1 VPEASTFALFVV
13 AALAL
18 LLVPGPA
25 VFYVVARSVE
35 GGRATGLV
43 SVLGVELGTL
53 VHVVFAAIGLSA
65 VLVSSATA
73 FTVVKWLGAAYLVY
87 LGLQHLLARDG
98 DQDEELPAGGATRP
112 SRVFTQSVLV
122 QILNPKV
129 ALFFLA
135 FLPQFVDPSR
145 GAAWTQIIVLGATV
159 AILGLFTDGL
169 YALLGGAAGDWLK
182 HRSAGAGPRRVR
194 RYVIGRDL
202 PGPRRGHRRL
212 GLGQGLG
219 GQAWTSA
226 SPPDQPPP
234 ACHRVNTK
242 SRAGSGSPTRGP
254 STRTSCGRSPTSSTR
269 RCSPRRRG

>member
-1 VPEASTFALFVV
+1 MPEASTFALFVA

-35 GGRATGLV
+35 GGRATGLI

-98 DQDEELPAGGATRP
+98 DDEEKLPAGGAARLP
-112 SRVFTQSVLV
+112 RVFTQSVLV
-122 QILNPKV
+122 QVLNPKV

-145 GAAWTQIIVLGATV
+145 GAAWTQVVVLGATV
-159 AILGLFTDGL
+159 AALGLFTDGL

-182 HRSAGAGPRRVR
+182 RRM
-194 RYVIGRDL
+194 
-202 PGPRRGHRRL
+202 
-212 GLGQGLG
+212 
-219 GQAWTSA
+219 
-226 SPPDQPPP
+226 
-234 ACHRVNTK
+234 
-242 SRAGSGSPTRGP
+242 AGSGL
-254 STRTSCGRSPTSSTR
+254 GRVQRYVSGGIYLALGAATAVSGS
-269 RCSPRRRG
+269 GED